1 MSLRLTSRQ
10 MLSKWD
16 MKVYGKCENTDKIR
30 LFLSFSS
37 KCSVS
42 LFVFV
47 ILFFQVPNQSPAVPA
62 RAGAAVP
69 PDG

>member
-1 MSLRLTSRQ
+1 MWLRLTSRQ

-42 LFVFV
+42 LFV
-47 ILFFQVPNQSPAVPA
+47 ILFSQVSNQSPAVPA
-62 RAGAAVP
+62 GAGAALP